1 MALESAAQCSWT
13 VMFGK
18 LHAFVPVALK
28 DRDSPVRLLELVMD
42 ALSRDSHA
50 LAKRLL
56 CSHSAIAKQ

>member
-1 MALESAAQCSWT
+1 
-13 VMFGK
+13 MFGK